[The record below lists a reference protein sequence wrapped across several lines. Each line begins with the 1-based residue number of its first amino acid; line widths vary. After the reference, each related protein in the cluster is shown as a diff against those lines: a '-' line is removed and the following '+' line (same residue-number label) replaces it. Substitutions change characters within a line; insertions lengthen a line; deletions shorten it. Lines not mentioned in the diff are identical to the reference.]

1 MKRLSNVVECR
12 AFDFSVLFL
21 IILSSVALAVETLP
35 GLPPFAK
42 RALRVFD
49 AAVVVIF
56 TIEYGIRL
64 ARWKMRYVRSFYGV
78 IDLAA
83 ILPFYLLHV
92 IGLSLGIDLRA
103 IRVFR
108 LFRVFRILKLAR
120 YNSAMTRLGKAVS
133 DVKEEFMVVL
143 FAAIMLLYLAAIGIY
158 YFEHDAQPENFR
170 SVFHSLWW
178 AVATLTTVGY
188 GDVYVITAGGK
199 IFTFG
204 VLMCGLGVVSA
215 PAGLLAAALSKSAK
229 DNSDEKS
236 GGALTLLHR
245 GFSRAS
251 RCRILGRKR
260 FPFPD
265 TCASGSDGGVH
276 EGGAA

>member
-42 RALRVFD
+42 WALRVFD
-49 AAVVVIF
+49 AAVVVVF

-64 ARWKMRYVRSFYGV
+64 ARGKTGYVRSFYGV
-78 IDLAA
+78 IDLVA
-83 ILPFYLLHV
+83 ILPFYLFSV

-103 IRVFR
+103 IRVLR

-120 YNSAMTRLGKAVS
+120 YNSAMTRLVKAVS
-133 DVKEEFMVVL
+133 DVKEEFMLVF
-143 FAAIMLLYLAAIGIY
+143 FAAIMLLYLAAVGIY

-188 GDVYVITAGGK
+188 GDVYPITAGGK
-199 IFTFG
+199 IFTFI

-215 PAGLLAAALSKSAK
+215 PAGLFAAALSKSVK
-229 DNSDEKS
+229 GNGGKVG
-236 GGALTLLHR
+236 GGADTSLPRL
-245 GFSRAS
+245 
-251 RCRILGRKR
+251 
-260 FPFPD
+260 FP
-265 TCASGSDGGVH
+265 GVPMSYS
-276 EGGAA
+276 